1 MKPEAKRPAPLFRQY
16 LLLAW
21 CAGLFASRFF
31 WPGFTA
37 WALLFFLSLANPPLP
52 SGRPGFQVPFAL
64 LLFFSLCF
72 GLGLGYGQL
81 RADKSA
87 PREEWPAWTLAAV
100 TPDSESE
107 LYKKGLRLR
116 ARVDEVHGL
125 TDRWL
130 QVILDQ
136 PAPADNPKNQSL
148 HDNRP
153 FPGKMVL
160 TWYDSP
166 TPEARQAPG
175 AQSGAAWRGR
185 APLEPLPARP
195 LPGQIL
201 EISLRPR
208 EVRGLQNPGL
218 WEPESYWR
226 DRGVRLRAW
235 TSGSDGSPLLLRPAA
250 GTGEASGPAAWR
262 EGLRQS
268 LNATLPRLGPG
279 HNPDAPV
286 APGADF
292 IPALL
297 LGDKYLQDSST
308 ADLMAR
314 STLAHSLALSGLHLG
329 YVASLAYAL
338 VYAFFYFFPGLGLI
352 LPKRR
357 LAVAAALLPA
367 LFYVWLGGGTP
378 SLWRAWLMLF
388 FWGLLLFMKRPAVL
402 LDGLLWAVFCILL
415 FTPQAAFDLRLQL
428 SALSIAAIAL
438 IMPWLDA
445 LSLRLHDRII
455 ALGPRSGPY
464 SDPRSGRSA
473 AWGTRQCARLAR
485 GALIM
490 LGISF
495 SAQLILMPLLARV
508 FGLYGLA
515 FPLNLLWLPLLGFL
529 VMPVALFGCLA
540 AALHLPALA
549 EGAFHLASL
558 PCAWLM
564 DCLGRLD
571 SAGLLPALLPTRPH
585 WLFMLGYWLA
595 LAMLPWLAPRLLSRL
610 APRRRPAAAPRPP
623 LLKPALF
630 MLCGLLLCLAP
641 TALRHY
647 ETGRD
652 LVRLRLLDVGQ
663 GQAVLLEWQ
672 GGGRLLLD
680 GGGGPSPRFDIGRE
694 IIAAS
699 LTDNRTPRLEFML
712 TSHPDLDHAGGL
724 AFPLQ
729 HLEVGYFGD
738 NGESSPALLDILQ
751 SKNQPRHSLQAG
763 DALELAP
770 NLQLE
775 ILWPFPE
782 KALTGNNAS
791 LVARLVWHGQG
802 LALLCGDVEAKAQ
815 RLLLE
820 RYSPAELTAQV
831 LVLPHHGAA
840 GASLPAFYDAVRPKL
855 ALASAGYGNRWF
867 MPAART
873 RATLK
878 ERGIPLFS
886 TDRLGQICLE
896 WPGRA
901 GRAGEARLKAAR
913 EP

>member
-1 MKPEAKRPAPLFRQY
+1 MKAEAKRPALLFRQY

-31 WPGFTA
+31 WPGLTA
-37 WALLFFLSLANPPLP
+37 WAILLFLSLASPPRP
-52 SGRPGFQVPFAL
+52 SKFSQVSRPELAAAL
-64 LLFFSLCF
+64 LLLSALCF
-72 GLGLGYGQL
+72 GLGLGYAQWRAPGSEPGQH
-81 RADKSA
+81 
-87 PREEWPAWTLAAV
+87 WPDWVLAAV
-100 TPDSESE
+100 TPNQESE

-116 ARVDEVHGL
+116 ARVDEVRGL
-125 TDRWL
+125 TDRRL

-136 PAPADNPKNQSL
+136 PTPLRSFEDQSL
-148 HDNRP
+148 PDKLP
-153 FPGKMVL
+153 FPGRLVL

-166 TPEARQAPG
+166 TPEARQSPS
-175 AQSGAAWRGR
+175 AQGNASWRGR
-185 APLEPLPARP
+185 APLLPLSARP
-195 LPGQIL
+195 VPGQII
-201 EISLRPR
+201 EITLRPR

-235 TSGSDGSPLLLRPAA
+235 TSGSDGSPLLLPGRI
-250 GTGEASGPAAWR
+250 SWPAAWR

-268 LNATLPRLGPG
+268 VNASLPRLSPL
-279 HNPDAPV
+279 HYPDAPI

-297 LGDKYLQDSST
+297 FGDKYLQNSSQ

-329 YVASLAYAL
+329 YVAALAYAL
-338 VYAFFYFFPGLGLI
+338 VYAVFHFFPGLGLV

-357 LAVAAALLPA
+357 LAVAVALLPA

-378 SLWRAWLMLF
+378 SLWRAWLMLL
-388 FWGLLLFMKRPAVL
+388 FWGLLLFLKRPAVL

-438 IMPWLDA
+438 VMPWLDA
-445 LSLRLHDRII
+445 LSLRLHDRI
-455 ALGPRSGPY
+455 LGLCGSGWA
-464 SDPRSGRSA
+464 S
-473 AWGTRQCARLAR
+473 RQCARLAR
-485 GALIM
+485 AACVM

-495 SAQLILMPLLARV
+495 SAQLVLMPLLVRT

-515 FPLNLLWLPLLGFL
+515 FPLNLLWLPLLGGL
-529 VMPVALFGCLA
+529 VMPAALFGCAA

-549 EGAFHLASL
+549 EGAFSLAAL

-564 DCLGRLD
+564 DRLAGLD
-571 SAGLLPALLPTRPH
+571 SAGLMPALLPTRPH
-585 WLFMLGYWLA
+585 WLYMLGYWLI
-595 LAMLPWLAPRLLSRL
+595 LAMLPWLLPSLLARL
-610 APRRRPAAAPRPP
+610 RRRCLPGKGRAPTI
-623 LLKPALF
+623 LKPALF
-630 MLCGLLLCLAP
+630 LLAGLLLCLAP
-641 TALRHY
+641 TALRQY

-663 GQAVLLEWQ
+663 GQAVLLEWP

-680 GGGGPSPRFDIGRE
+680 GGGGPSPGFDVGRE
-694 IIAAS
+694 IVAAS
-699 LTDNRTPRLEFML
+699 LTDNRPPRLEFML
-712 TSHPDLDHAGGL
+712 ASHPDLDHAGGL
-724 AFPLQ
+724 AFPLR

-738 NGESSPALLDILQ
+738 NGQDSPALLGILQ
-751 SKNQPRHSLQAG
+751 AKAIPRHSLKAG
-763 DALELAP
+763 DSLQLAP
-770 NLQLE
+770 GLRLD

-782 KALTGNNAS
+782 DGFSGNNAS
-791 LVARLVWHGQG
+791 LVARLAWRGRG
-802 LALLCGDVEAKAQ
+802 LALLCGDVEARAQ
-815 RLLLE
+815 RLLLQ
-820 RYSPAELTAQV
+820 RYTPAELAAEV

-840 GASLPAFYDAVRPKL
+840 GASLPAFYEAVRPRL

-873 RATLK
+873 RAALQ

-896 WPGRA
+896 WA
-901 GRAGEARLKAAR
+901 GAESGGQARLKAAR
-913 EP
+913 GPNP